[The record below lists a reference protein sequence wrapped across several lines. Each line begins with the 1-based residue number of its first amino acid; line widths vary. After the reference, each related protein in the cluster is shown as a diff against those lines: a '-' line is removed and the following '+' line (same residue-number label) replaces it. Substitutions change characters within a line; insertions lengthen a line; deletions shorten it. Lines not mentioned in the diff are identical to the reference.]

1 MSTETILILIITGGV
16 HLLGIGIFIL
26 WMMSG
31 YPLSFEA
38 FRKNVKK
45 VHFLPRWHN

>member
-1 MSTETILILIITGGV
+1 MSNETIVILIITGGV
-16 HLLGIGIFIL
+16 HLLGIGIFIM

-31 YPLSFEA
+31 YPLSLED

-45 VHFLPRWHN
+45 VHFLPTWHD